1 MKTGFTAVEVG
12 ASVRVLA
19 RMLVAPVYVS
29 EPPTVSALPVDFVS
43 SPAPEILIAP
53 WLTPSEVALA
63 ALRLTTVPA
72 EAVMGAEKLA
82 AVESIVI

>member
-1 MKTGFTAVEVG
+1 M
-12 ASVRVLA
+12 
-19 RMLVAPVYVS
+19 
-29 EPPTVSALPVDFVS
+29 PVDFVS

-53 WLTPSEVALA
+53 WLTPSEATPA
-63 ALRLTTVPA
+63 AFRLTTVPA